1 MKIFILYMLYLILN
15 IKYNH
20 ISYLHH
26 NFGMSKHVLKQDHPL
41 IPREQTYSINRK
53 LITVHSEDRD
63 INKWPNANHFE
74 LQLPQTYTNVETI
87 ALVEY
92 SFPTYHYTFSNET
105 QNTQITFTATI
116 AMASYGET
124 DPISVIIE
132 SGFYSPTQLAS
143 EMQNKLNLAVRA
155 LELSLATYN
164 NFRVFYDEV
173 RQRLLFGNKE
183 DPFTFYYNEP
193 YAPPKIGDSHYYRTD
208 VNSYK
213 NEPCP
218 APCIS
223 AQSTHQPQPSATIR
237 WNQYTNWGLGYNLG
251 FVKCLPSECG
261 NPNDVIMANKAIASA
276 VASSQSVYY
285 INPTPPTIGYEWL
298 TVVGGT
304 GYVLVPP
311 NPPSLNG
318 STDMYM
324 EIDKYNYLDEM
335 QPYSSHTS
343 SIRHNDYNGIVNASF
358 AKIPLRIKPTKLVSM
373 FEYTYGDNPPDT
385 SQGFATFFPPL
396 DKLSKLKFKFRYHDG
411 TLVDFGGQNFSFT
424 VAFYTYRDEIARSK
438 HLRTPFILSS

>member
-1 MKIFILYMLYLILN
+1 
-15 IKYNH
+15 
-20 ISYLHH
+20 
-26 NFGMSKHVLKQDHPL
+26 MSKYVIKQEHPL

-92 SFPTYHYTFSNET
+92 TFPTYYNTFSNEN
-105 QNTQITFTATI
+105 QNTKITFTANI
-116 AMASYGET
+116 ATAAYGQT
-124 DPISVIIE
+124 DPIIITIE
-132 SGFYSPTQLAS
+132 SGFYSPAQLAT

-155 LELSLATYN
+155 LSPALVAYD

-183 DPFTFYYNEP
+183 DSFKFIYNTP
-193 YAPPKIGDSHYYRTD
+193 YNPPESSNA
-208 VNSYK
+208 NSY
-213 NEPCP
+213 NSDSCYT
-218 APCIS
+218 PCIYNS
-223 AQSTHQPQPSATIR
+223 TAQTPQPSATIR

-261 NPNDVIMANKAIASA
+261 NPNDVINANTATASA
-276 VASSQSVYY
+276 VTQSQSVYY
-285 INPTPPTIGYEWL
+285 INPSPPTIGYEWL
-298 TVVGGT
+298 PVASGKT

-318 STDMYM
+318 ATDMYI
-324 EIDKYNYLDEM
+324 EIDKYNYEDEM
-335 QPYSSHTS
+335 QPYSTHTS
-343 SIRHNDYNGIVNASF
+343 NTRNNDYNGVVNAAF
-358 AKIPLRIKPTKLVSM
+358 AKIPLRVKPTKLVSI
-373 FEYTYGDNPPDT
+373 FEYTYGDEPPDT

-424 VAFYTYRDEIARSK
+424 IALYTYRDEIARSK
-438 HLRTPFILSS
+438 HLRTPFVLSS